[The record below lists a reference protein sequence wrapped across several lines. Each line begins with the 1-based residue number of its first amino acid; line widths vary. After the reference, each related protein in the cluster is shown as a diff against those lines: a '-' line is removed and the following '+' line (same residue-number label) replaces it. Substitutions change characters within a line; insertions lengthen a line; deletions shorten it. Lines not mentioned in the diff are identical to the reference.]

1 MMVVWGGRV
10 LLIGILARSQDSAL
24 ALATWAATWG
34 VVTVISNSTR
44 MVQQII
50 IKYRHQV
57 SDRILLKFTLTVG
70 LICSLVL
77 LIMGNSAV
85 GDAMLTAFV
94 GNDRPLVASI
104 KPVLQICTIIP
115 LLVAVQNATQGF
127 LVSAG
132 RTGTVN
138 LSTWLGTGMLL
149 LVATIAVNSG
159 IQGAIAAAMAMVLA
173 LSIEIT
179 CLLLKSRSSFK

>member
-1 MMVVWGGRV
+1 MKA
-10 LLIGILARSQDSAL
+10 INDDAL
-24 ALATWAATWG
+24 A
-34 VVTVISNSTR
+34 
-44 MVQQII
+44 
-50 IKYRHQV
+50 
-57 SDRILLKFTLTVG
+57 FF
-70 LICSLVL
+70 
-77 LIMGNSAV
+77 
-85 GDAMLTAFV
+85 FV
-94 GNDRPLVASI
+94 GNDRLLVASI

-115 LLVAVQNATQGF
+115 LLVAIQNATQGF

-149 LVATIAVNSG
+149 LVTTIAVNSG
-159 IQGAIAAAMAMVLA
+159 IQGAIAAAMAMVLS